1 MSFGGYA
8 FTLTARP
15 APFAN
20 DPANNDTPLSAVP
33 VELRSP
39 VEGRALYDKLARVV
53 EKFLPEA
60 SLAYL
65 GAIPQD
71 DALRR
76 AVQKQKPVVEAAPG
90 APAALAFR
98 ELATRIHRWAR
109 PTTPR
114 GHVEF
119 FVERMLEAGG
129 ARA

>member
-1 MSFGGYA
+1 VLCRERGIQ
-8 FTLTARP
+8 RVHVI
-15 APFAN
+15 AN
-20 DPANNDTPLSAVP
+20 MV
-33 VELRSP
+33 RSP

-76 AVQKQKPVVEAAPG
+76 AVQKQKPVVEAFPSAQ
-90 APAALAFR
+90 ASAAFR
-98 ELATRIHRWAR
+98 ELAGRIHRWAR
-109 PTTPR
+109 ATTPR
-114 GHVEF
+114 GHIEF

>member
-1 MSFGGYA
+1 MQTQMLIGGQMVA
-8 FTLTARP
+8 GTERDEQILNPRTGELILT
-15 APFAN
+15 
-20 DPANNDTPLSAVP
+20 
-33 VELRSP
+33 
-39 VEGRALYDKLARVV
+39 
-53 EKFLPEA
+53 LPEA

-109 PTTPR
+109 PNTPR